1 MKDNRTAKVN
11 GIEINYEV
19 HGKEGAPWLVLSHS
33 LACSVRMW
41 DPQIEAFK
49 GSHRILNYDM
59 RGHGRSSAPSVPY
72 TLDMLADDVLG
83 LVSFLKIEKATYCGL
98 SIGGMIGQTLALRGK
113 GPFERMVLCDTT
125 HAQPPEALKQW
136 EDRIRIAESKGMA
149 GLLDSTMERW
159 FTEPFRKK
167 NSPEFQRI
175 RMLVEQTPV
184 AGYIGCGRA
193 IMGLNTTARLKEIR
207 LPLLAITGEQDGAA
221 PGTKHI
227 GENVPGAR
235 FVSIPQAAHIANV
248 EQPEAF
254 NRALREFLSSP
265 ASARA

>member
-1 MKDNRTAKVN
+1 MKAKVN

-19 HGKEGAPWLVLSHS
+19 SGKEGAPWLVLSHS

-41 DPQIEAFK
+41 DPTVEAFK
-49 GSHRILNYDM
+49 GSYRILNYDM
-59 RGHGRSSAPSVPY
+59 RGHGATTAPKGAY
-72 TLDMLADDVLG
+72 TLDMLADDVLS
-83 LVSFLKIEKATYCGL
+83 LCDSLKITTAYYCGL
-98 SIGGMIGQTLALRGK
+98 SIGGMIGQTIALRGK
-113 GPFERMVLCDTT
+113 HPFSKMVLADTT

-136 EDRIRIAESKGMA
+136 EERIAIAESKGMA

-159 FTEPFRKK
+159 FTPPFRS
-167 NSPEFQRI
+167 SPAAQKI
-175 RMLVEQTPV
+175 AQLILATPV
-184 AGYIGCGRA
+184 AGYVGCGRA
-193 IMGLNTTARLKEIR
+193 IMGLNTTARLKDIR
-207 LPLLAITGEQDGAA
+207 LPVLAITGEQDGAA

-227 GENVPGAR
+227 GASIPGAK
-235 FVSIPQAAHIANV
+235 FVNIPQASHIANV